1 MYYIRYIRYM
11 SYKNI
16 WRQNIEF
23 LYNKNIQED
32 KILQREDIELYNTY
46 RMFNIS
52 KFKKVHNY
60 IHIKYSYMYLIMYYL
75 Q

>member
-1 MYYIRYIRYM
+1 M

-60 IHIKYSYMYLIMYYL
+60 IHIK
-75 Q
+75 